1 MESCLERVLDSYDVH
16 KGYDPHEIE
25 KSMNDVRN
33 LLEYG
38 YDSDE
43 LSVGEIDTL
52 LNPCESL
59 AKDTIATLFAAT
71 KESSVTITTQV
82 DISDIDKSLEI
93 IKGYIGDTQ
102 RSAEWFAK
110 RNEML
115 TASIAGA
122 ILKVD
127 IPKKKGIH
135 VIRDKIL
142 PYANTNTTENNDA
155 NTKIVSLNKNVSIPN
170 NPDQASVRGNRYEP
184 IIRNAYARLLPKDPT
199 SENIPSEELVVEY
212 DCVQHPKYSF
222 LGASPDGIVM
232 KGPVRGRMVEIKC
245 PKPDSIDKDGN
256 TVRQS
261 YWCQMQLQMEVCDL
275 LQCDY
280 VRSVVWDTDS
290 AKEAYELLKKKRENY
305 RVGRINKEVGEEDA
319 TILAMGTVWM
329 NAENGEYV
337 YEPEGRFVRNSEI
350 YKREGC
356 HPAFIRHYFILK
368 RDWMVI
374 RVERNRSWFND
385 TFLPKAREVWEEVL
399 RGRED
404 PNAWLAAHPKR
415 TRGGVGSVKRE
426 REYENTNAMFV
437 DSD

>member
-1 MESCLERVLDSYDVH
+1 MESCLERILDSYDVQ

-25 KSMNDVRN
+25 KSVNDVRD

-38 YDSDE
+38 YESDE
-43 LSVGEIDTL
+43 LSIGEIDEL
-52 LNPCESL
+52 MKPCETL
-59 AKDTIATLFAAT
+59 ARDTIASLFAAD
-71 KESSVTITTQV
+71 KESSITTTNQE
-82 DISDIDKSLEI
+82 DIQTIDKSLER

-102 RSAEWFAK
+102 RTAEWFAK

-127 IPKKKGIH
+127 IHKKKGIH

-142 PYANTNTTENNDA
+142 PYVKQENEETD
-155 NTKIVSLNKNVSIPN
+155 TKEISLNKTVSIPS

-184 IIRNAYARLLPKDPT
+184 IIRNAYARLLPKDG
-199 SENIPSEELVVEY
+199 SSADIPLEELVVEY
-212 DCVQHPKYSF
+212 DCVQHPEYSF

-245 PKPDSIDKDGN
+245 PKPDSISKDGN
-256 TVRQS
+256 TVRHS

-275 LQCDY
+275 PQCDY
-280 VRSVVWDTDS
+280 VRAVVWDTES
-290 AKEAYELLKKKRENY
+290 ARDAYDLLKKKRANY
-305 RVGRINKEVGEEDA
+305 RTGRINKEIGEEDA
-319 TILAMGTVWM
+319 RVLAMGTVWM

-337 YEPEGRFVRNSEI
+337 YEPEGRFVRNSEL
-350 YKREGC
+350 YKRERC

-374 RVERNRSWFND
+374 KVERNHSWFND

-404 PNAWLAAHPKR
+404 PEAWIAAHPKR
-415 TRGGVGSVKRE
+415 TRGCNGGAIVKRE
-426 REYENTNAMFV
+426 REYEITKAMFM

>member
-1 MESCLERVLDSYDVH
+1 MESCLECVLDSYDIQ

-25 KSMNDVRN
+25 KNMNDVRN

-43 LSVGEIDTL
+43 LSVGEIDGL
-52 LNPCESL
+52 LNPCETL
-59 AKDTIATLFAAT
+59 ARDTIATLFAAT
-71 KESSVTITTQV
+71 KESSVTTATQE
-82 DISDIDKSLEI
+82 DISSIDKSLER

-115 TASIAGA
+115 TASIAGT

-142 PYANTNTTENNDA
+142 PYVKKEQEDD
-155 NTKIVSLNKNVSIPN
+155 KIVSLNQSVSIPN

-184 IIRNAYARLLPKDPT
+184 IIRNAYARILPKDKT
-199 SENIPSEELVVEY
+199 SENIPPEELVVEY
-212 DCVQHPKYSF
+212 DCVQHPKYPF
-222 LGASPDGIVM
+222 IGASPDGIVM

-245 PKPDSIDKDGN
+245 PKPDSISKDGN
-256 TVRQS
+256 TVRQA

-275 LQCDY
+275 PQCDY
-280 VRSVVWDTDS
+280 VRAVVWDTES
-290 AKEAYELLKKKRENY
+290 SKEAYELLKNKRENY
-305 RVGRINKEVGEEDA
+305 RTGRINQEVGEEDA

-337 YEPEGRFVRNSEI
+337 YEEEGRFIRNSEI
-350 YKREGC
+350 YKRESC

-404 PNAWLAAHPKR
+404 PDAWIAAHPKR
-415 TRGGVGSVKRE
+415 TRGGVSSVAVKRE
-426 REYENTNAMFV
+426 REYESTNAMFM

>member
-1 MESCLERVLDSYDVH
+1 MESCLERVLDSYDVE

-43 LSVGEIDTL
+43 LSTGEIDTL

-59 AKDTIATLFAAT
+59 ARNTIATLFAAT
-71 KESSVTITTQV
+71 KESSVTTTTQE
-82 DISDIDKSLEI
+82 DICGIDQSLIRIRE
-93 IKGYIGDTQ
+93 YIGDTQ

-122 ILKVD
+122 ILKID
-127 IPKKKGIH
+127 IPKKKGVH

-142 PYANTNTTENNDA
+142 PYANT
-155 NTKIVSLNKNVSIPN
+155 KIVSLNKTVSIPN

-199 SENIPSEELVVEY
+199 SENIPPEELVVEY
-212 DCVQHPKYSF
+212 DCVQHPKYAF

-275 LQCDY
+275 PQCDY
-280 VRSVVWDTDS
+280 VRAVVWDTDS
-290 AKEAYELLKKKRENY
+290 AKEAYELLKTKRGNY
-305 RVGRINKEVGEEDA
+305 RTGRINEEVGEEDA

-329 NAENGEYV
+329 NAESGEYV
-337 YEPEGRFVRNSEI
+337 YEKEGRFVRNSEI

-385 TFLPKAREVWEEVL
+385 TFLPKAREVWEEVM

-404 PNAWLAAHPKR
+404 PDAWLDAHPKR
-415 TRGGVGSVKRE
+415 TRGGVGSVAVKRE